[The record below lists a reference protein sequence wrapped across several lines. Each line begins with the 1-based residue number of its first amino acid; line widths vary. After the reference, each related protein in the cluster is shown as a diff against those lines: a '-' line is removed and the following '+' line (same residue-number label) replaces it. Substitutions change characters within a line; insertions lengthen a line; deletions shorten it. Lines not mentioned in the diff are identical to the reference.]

1 MFVFFGVFR
10 LGSPPK
16 KAAKNCS
23 FLARIKVWQYQSP
36 GGYNIIAPVASVSEK
51 QRRDHENNMFW
62 GDQMMQMNG
71 NDVRF
76 PINSALFGLVI

>member
-1 MFVFFGVFR
+1 MFVFFVCFFWVPPRRR
-10 LGSPPK
+10 LQQLFFSGRFG
-16 KAAKNCS
+16 NN
-23 FLARIKVWQYQSP
+23 YQSP

-51 QRRDHENNMFW
+51 QSRGHENNMFW
-62 GDQMMQMNG
+62 GDQMMQIHG